1 MTEPVPGSRRALGEL
16 EPAWLLPVVDAMLA
30 LGSWLLAYF
39 VRYQLQILRPV
50 NEPNVAPFPPYIPYA
65 VVFTLFVW
73 AGLRGAGLYKFSRTR
88 TFTEEVFSII
98 STVAGATVVL
108 MAISF
113 VLQPLVFSRLML
125 IYVAGIAVILLAL
138 ARIVRRQIYA
148 RMRSRGIG
156 VERVLVVGAGDVGLS
171 VLRTLL
177 ARKDFGY
184 SVVGYLD
191 DNPDRGSV
199 DLGRVRG
206 LGGTDQL
213 RAVIV
218 REHVD
223 HVMITLPW
231 SRHALIVEMVQL
243 CQRWGL
249 QVSVTP
255 DVFQLNLR
263 QVQIENFDSIPLLYI
278 NGHEPLRGGGR
289 LFKRG
294 LDLFL
299 VLLFAP
305 IWGALFL
312 VVALAIKLDSQGPI
326 LYSAPRIGEKGA
338 SFRMRK
344 FRSMVP
350 DADKL
355 RESLIRTH
363 ELDPR
368 HPKIKDD
375 PRVTRVGHFI
385 RRTSLDELPNLIN
398 VLMGQMSLVG
408 PRPPTPDEV
417 ELYAPWHRQRLQV
430 KPGMTGIWQ
439 VSGRS
444 DIPFDEMCLL
454 DIYYIEN
461 WTPQLDLRILL
472 MTIPHVLLRRG
483 AY

>member
-1 MTEPVPGSRRALGEL
+1 MADTSPGPRRATGEL
-16 EPAWLLPVVDAMLA
+16 EPVWLLPAADTLLIAA
-30 LGSWLLAYF
+30 SWVLAYL

-50 NEPNVAPFPPYIPYA
+50 NEPNAAPFPPYILYA
-65 VVFTLFVW
+65 VVFALFVW

-88 TFTEEVFSII
+88 TFTEELFSII

-138 ARIVRRQIYA
+138 ARIVRRQLYA
-148 RMRSRGIG
+148 RQRARGIG
-156 VERVLVVGAGDVGLS
+156 VERVLVVGAGEVGLS

-184 SVVGYLD
+184 SVIGYLD

-206 LGGTDQL
+206 LGGTEQL

-218 REHVD
+218 REQVD

-231 SRHALIVEMVQL
+231 SRHAQIVEMVQL

-263 QVQIENFDSIPLLYI
+263 QVQIENFDSIPLLHI
-278 NGHEPLRGGGR
+278 TGGESLPGGGR
-289 LFKRG
+289 LFKRA
-294 LDLFL
+294 LDLFI
-299 VLLFAP
+299 VLLLSP
-305 IWGALFL
+305 IWGLL
-312 VVALAIKLDSQGPI
+312 YVVVALAVRLDSPGPI
-326 LYSAPRIGEKGA
+326 LYSAPRVGENGV

-355 RESLIRTH
+355 RETLIRTH

-375 PRVTRVGHFI
+375 PRVTRVGRVI

-398 VLMGQMSLVG
+398 VLKGQMSLVG

-417 ELYAPWHRQRLQV
+417 ALYAPWHRQRLQV
-430 KPGMTGIWQ
+430 KPGMTGLWQ

-472 MTIPHVLLRRG
+472 MTIPHVLLRSG

>member
-1 MTEPVPGSRRALGEL
+1 MTEPVNGVRRTQGEIEPG
-16 EPAWLLPVVDAMLA
+16 WLLPLVDFGLA
-30 LGSWLLAYF
+30 LASWILAW
-39 VRYQLQILRPV
+39 VIRYQLQILRPV
-50 NEPNVAPFPPYIPYA
+50 NEPNVAPFPPYVPYA
-65 VVFTLFVW
+65 VVFAVIVW
-73 AGLRGAGLYKFSRTR
+73 IGLRGAGLYKFSRTR
-88 TFTEEVFSII
+88 TFTEELFSII
-98 STVAGATVVL
+98 STVTGATVVL

-125 IYVAGIAVILLAL
+125 VYVAFMAVLLLAL

-148 RMRSRGIG
+148 RLRTRGVG
-156 VERVLVVGAGDVGLS
+156 VERVLVVGAGEVGLS

-184 SVVGYLD
+184 VVVGYLD

-206 LGGTDQL
+206 LGGTEQL
-213 RAVIV
+213 RAVII
-218 REHVD
+218 RERVD

-231 SRHALIVEMVQL
+231 SQHALIVETVQL

-263 QVQIENFDSIPLLYI
+263 QVQVENFDSIPLLFI
-278 NGHEPLRGGGR
+278 QNRESLGGSSR

-294 LDLFL
+294 LDLFI
-299 VLLFAP
+299 VLLLFP
-305 IWGALFL
+305 LWGTLYA
-312 VVALAIKLDSQGPI
+312 VVALAIRLDGPGPI
-326 LYSAPRIGEKGA
+326 HYSAVRIGENGVP
-338 SFRMRK
+338 FRMRK

-355 RESLIRTH
+355 RDTLIKTH

-375 PRVTRVGHFI
+375 PRVTRVGRFI
-385 RRTSLDELPNLIN
+385 RSTSLDELPNLIN
-398 VLMGQMSLVG
+398 VLVGQMSLVG

-417 ELYAPWHRQRLQV
+417 KLYAPWHQQRLQV
-430 KPGMTGIWQ
+430 KPGMTGMWQ

-444 DIPFDEMCLL
+444 DVPFDEMCLL

-461 WTPQLDLRILL
+461 WTPQLDLRILM

>member
-1 MTEPVPGSRRALGEL
+1 MVEPNSKPARPQGQI
-16 EPAWLLPVVDAMLA
+16 EPSWLLPVVDMVL
-30 LGSWLLAYF
+30 LLLTWVLAYF
-39 VRYQLQILRPV
+39 VRYQLQVLRPV
-50 NEPNVAPFPPYIPYA
+50 NEPNAAPFPPYMLYA
-65 VVFTLFVW
+65 LVFAVFTW

-88 TFTEEVFSII
+88 TFTEELFSII
-98 STVAGATVVL
+98 STSAGATVVL
-108 MAISF
+108 MALSF

-125 IYVAGIAVILLAL
+125 VYVAFIAVALLAL
-138 ARIVRRQIYA
+138 ARLVRRQIYA
-148 RMRSRGIG
+148 RLRSRGVG

-177 ARKDFGY
+177 ARKDLGY
-184 SVVGYLD
+184 AVAGYLD

-213 RAVIV
+213 KTVIV
-218 REHVD
+218 RERVD

-231 SRHALIVEMVQL
+231 TNHLLIFEMVEL
-243 CQRWGL
+243 CRRWGL
-249 QVSVTP
+249 QVSVAP

-263 QVQIENFDSIPLLYI
+263 QVQIENFDSIPMLYI
-278 NGHEPLRGGGR
+278 NGAVPLRGGGR
-289 LFKRG
+289 LFKRSA
-294 LDLFL
+294 DLL
-299 VLLFAP
+299 VLGLAAP
-305 IWGALFL
+305 IWLPVFGL
-312 VVALAIKLDSQGPI
+312 VALAIRLDSPGPI
-326 LYSAPRIGEKGA
+326 FYSAARVGESGVQ
-338 SFRMRK
+338 FRMRK

-350 DADKL
+350 DADSQ
-355 RESLIRTH
+355 RESLIKAH

-375 PRVTRVGHFI
+375 PRVTRVGRFI
-385 RRTSLDELPNLIN
+385 RRTSLDELPNLLN
-398 VLMGQMSLVG
+398 VLAGHMSLVG

-417 ELYAPWHRQRLQV
+417 ALYAPWHLQRLQV
-430 KPGMTGIWQ
+430 RPGMTGLWQ

-461 WTPQLDLRILL
+461 WSLQMDARILL

>member
-1 MTEPVPGSRRALGEL
+1 MVDPNPKPQRALGQL
-16 EPAWLLPVVDAMLA
+16 ESPWLLPAIDVGLA
-30 LGSWLLAYF
+30 LLSWVIAY
-39 VRYQLQILRPV
+39 VIRYQVQLLRPV
-50 NEPNVAPFPPYIPYA
+50 NEPNFAPFPPYVLYA
-65 VVFTLFVW
+65 VVFAAFVLL
-73 AGLRGAGLYKFSRTR
+73 GLRGAGLYKFSRTR
-88 TFTEEVFSII
+88 TFTEELFSII

-108 MAISF
+108 MAFSF

-125 IYVAGIAVILLAL
+125 VYVAFIAVALLAL
-138 ARIVRRQIYA
+138 ARLVRRQIYA
-148 RMRSRGIG
+148 RLRSRGIG

-177 ARKDFGY
+177 ARKELGY

-213 RAVIV
+213 KAVIV
-218 REHVD
+218 RERVD

-231 SRHALIVEMVQL
+231 TNHPLIFDMVQL

-249 QVSVTP
+249 QVSVAP

-263 QVQIENFDSIPLLYI
+263 QVQIENFDSIPMLYI
-278 NGHEPLRGGGR
+278 NGPVPLRGSGR
-289 LFKRG
+289 LVKRTVDLLLVG
-294 LDLFL
+294 LT
-299 VLLFAP
+299 AP
-305 IWGALFL
+305 IWLAIFAA
-312 VVALAIKLDSQGPI
+312 VALAIRLDSRGPI
-326 LYSAPRIGEKGA
+326 FYSALRVGENGA
-338 SFRMRK
+338 QFKMRK

-350 DADKL
+350 DAEAMRDT
-355 RESLIRTH
+355 LIKTH

-375 PRVTRVGHFI
+375 PRITRVGRFI
-385 RRTSLDELPNLIN
+385 RRTSLDELPNLLN
-398 VLMGQMSLVG
+398 VLTGHMSLVG

-417 ELYAPWHRQRLQV
+417 KLYAPWHMQRLQV
-430 KPGMTGIWQ
+430 KPGMTGLWQ

-461 WTPQLDLRILL
+461 WSFQMDARILL

>member
-1 MTEPVPGSRRALGEL
+1 MVDPTPVPRRTLGDI
-16 EPAWLLPVVDAMLA
+16 EPAWLLPALDAA
-30 LGSWLLAYF
+30 LGLMSWLLAYL

-65 VVFTLFVW
+65 VVFALFVW
-73 AGLRGAGLYKFSRTR
+73 LGLRGAGLYKFSRTR
-88 TFTEEVFSII
+88 TVTEEVFSIV

-125 IYVAGIAVILLAL
+125 VYVAFIAVVLLAL
-138 ARIVRRQIYA
+138 ARVFRRQIYA
-148 RMRSRGIG
+148 RLRARGIG
-156 VERVLVVGAGDVGLS
+156 VERVLVIGAGDVGLS

-206 LGGTDQL
+206 LGGTSQL

-231 SRHALIVEMVQL
+231 SNHAQIVEMVQL

-263 QVQIENFDSIPLLYI
+263 QVEIENFDSIPLLYI
-278 NGHEPLRGGGR
+278 NSRETLRGSSR

-299 VLLFAP
+299 VLLFSP
-305 IWGALFL
+305 IWVLCFCW
-312 VVALAIKLDSQGPI
+312 S
-326 LYSAPRIGEKGA
+326 RW
-338 SFRMRK
+338 
-344 FRSMVP
+344 RSGSI
-350 DADKL
+350 A
-355 RESLIRTH
+355 
-363 ELDPR
+363 
-368 HPKIKDD
+368 
-375 PRVTRVGHFI
+375 G
-385 RRTSLDELPNLIN
+385 
-398 VLMGQMSLVG
+398 
-408 PRPPTPDEV
+408 
-417 ELYAPWHRQRLQV
+417 
-430 KPGMTGIWQ
+430 
-439 VSGRS
+439 GRS
-444 DIPFDEMCLL
+444 CIARCALVRTASRSACGSFAA
-454 DIYYIEN
+454 
-461 WTPQLDLRILL
+461 WSRTP
-472 MTIPHVLLRRG
+472 TNCVT
-483 AY
+483 A

>member
-1 MTEPVPGSRRALGEL
+1 MVDPTPVPRRTLGDI
-16 EPAWLLPVVDAMLA
+16 EPAWLLPTVDVA
-30 LGSWLLAYF
+30 LGLAAWLFAYL

-65 VVFTLFVW
+65 VLFAIFVW
-73 AGLRGAGLYKFSRTR
+73 LGLRGAGLYKFSRTR
-88 TFTEEVFSII
+88 TFTEELFSIV

-125 IYVAGIAVILLAL
+125 VYVAFIAVVLLAL
-138 ARIVRRQIYA
+138 ARVVRRQIYA
-148 RMRSRGIG
+148 RLRARGVG

-206 LGGTDQL
+206 LGSTDQL

-231 SRHALIVEMVQL
+231 SQHARIVDMVQL

-278 NGHEPLRGGGR
+278 NGRETLRGGSR
-289 LFKRG
+289 LFKRA

-299 VLLFAP
+299 VLLFSP
-305 IWGALFL
+305 VWGALFL
-312 VVALAIKLDSQGPI
+312 VVAVAIRIDSRGPI
-326 LYSAPRIGEKGA
+326 LYSAARIGESGA
-338 SFRMRK
+338 TFRMRK

-355 RESLIRTH
+355 RDTLIRQH

-375 PRVTRVGHFI
+375 PRVTRVGRVI

-398 VLMGQMSLVG
+398 VVMGQMSLVG

-417 ELYAPWHRQRLQV
+417 TLYAPWHMQRLQV
-430 KPGMTGIWQ
+430 KPGMTGLWQ

>member
-1 MTEPVPGSRRALGEL
+1 MADLNPGARRTQSDL
-16 EPAWLLPVVDAMLA
+16 EPQWLLPAIDVGLA
-30 LGSWLLAYF
+30 LATWVVAY
-39 VRYQLQILRPV
+39 VIRYQLQVGRPV
-50 NEPNVAPFPPYIPYA
+50 NEPNFAPFPPYVPYA
-65 VVFTLFVW
+65 LLFALFVW
-73 AGLRGAGLYKFSRTR
+73 VGLRGSGLYKYSRTR
-88 TFTEEVFSII
+88 SFTEELFSII
-98 STVAGATVVL
+98 STVTSATVVL

-125 IYVAGIAVILLAL
+125 IYVAFAAVVLLAL
-138 ARIVRRQIYA
+138 ARIIRRQIYA
-148 RMRSRGIG
+148 RLRSRGVG
-156 VERVLVVGAGDVGLS
+156 VERVLVVGAGEVGLS

-177 ARKDFGY
+177 ARKDLGY
-184 SVVGYLD
+184 VVVGVLD

-213 RAVIV
+213 RTVIV
-218 REHVD
+218 RDHVD
-223 HVMITLPW
+223 HVVITLPW
-231 SRHALIVEMVQL
+231 SNHPQIVEMVQL

-263 QVQIENFDSIPLLYI
+263 QVQIENFDSIPLLHI
-278 NGHEPLRGGGR
+278 NGSVPLRGGGR
-289 LFKRG
+289 LIKRAVDVLFVALAAPVWLTIYG
-294 LDLFL
+294 L
-299 VLLFAP
+299 
-305 IWGALFL
+305 
-312 VVALAIKLDSQGPI
+312 VALAIRLDSPGPI
-326 LYSAPRIGEKGA
+326 HYSSIRVGENGVP
-338 SFRMRK
+338 FRMLK

-350 DADKL
+350 DAEKM
-355 RESLIRTH
+355 RKVLIQTH

-375 PRVTRVGHFI
+375 PRVTRVGRFI

-398 VLMGQMSLVG
+398 VVKGEMSLVG

-417 ELYAPWHRQRLQV
+417 ELYAPWHMQRLQV
-430 KPGMTGIWQ
+430 RPGMTGLWQ

-444 DIPFDEMCLL
+444 DVPFDEMCLL

-461 WTPQLDLRILL
+461 WTPQFDFRILL
-472 MTIPHVLLRRG
+472 MTIPQWLLRRG

>member
-1 MTEPVPGSRRALGEL
+1 MSDTTPGTRRATGEL
-16 EPAWLLPVVDAMLA
+16 EPAWLLPAVDVALA
-30 LGSWLLAYF
+30 LASWPLAYL
-39 VRYQLQILRPV
+39 VRYQLQVLRPV

-65 VVFTLFVW
+65 VVFALIVW
-73 AGLRGAGLYKFSRTR
+73 VGLRGAGLYKFSRTR
-88 TFTEEVFSII
+88 TFSEELFSII
-98 STVAGATVVL
+98 STVAGATVL
-108 MAISF
+108 MMAISF
-113 VLQPLVFSRLML
+113 VLQPLVFSRLMV
-125 IYVAGIAVILLAL
+125 IYVAGIAVILLAV

-148 RMRSRGIG
+148 RMRSRGVG
-156 VERVLVVGAGDVGLS
+156 VERVLVVGAGEVGLS

-231 SRHALIVEMVQL
+231 SRHAQIVEMVQL

-263 QVQIENFDSIPLLYI
+263 QVQIENFDSIPLLHI
-278 NGHEPLRGGGR
+278 NGREPLRGGTR
-289 LFKRG
+289 LFKRV
-294 LDLFL
+294 LDLL
-299 VLLFAP
+299 IVLILFPFWGILFA
-305 IWGALFL
+305 A
-312 VVALAIKLDSQGPI
+312 VAVAIRLDSKGPI
-326 LYSAPRIGEKGA
+326 LYSATRIGQDGVTFK
-338 SFRMRK
+338 MRK

-355 RESLIRTH
+355 RETLIKTH

-417 ELYAPWHRQRLQV
+417 ALYAPWHMQRLQV
-430 KPGMTGIWQ
+430 KPGMTGLWQ

-472 MTIPHVLLRRG
+472 VTIPHVLLRRG

>member
-1 MTEPVPGSRRALGEL
+1 MADLKRKQNRVLGEL
-16 EPAWLLPVVDAMLA
+16 ESPWLLPTVDVILA
-30 LGSWLLAYF
+30 LLSWVFAYF
-39 VRYQLQILRPV
+39 VRYQIQLLRPV
-50 NEPNVAPFPPYIPYA
+50 NEPNTAPFPPYVPYA
-65 VVFTLFVW
+65 LAFALFVLV
-73 AGLRGAGLYKFSRTR
+73 GLRGAGLYKFSRTR
-88 TFTEEVFSII
+88 TFTEELFSII

-108 MAISF
+108 MALSF
-113 VLQPLVFSRLML
+113 LLQPLVFSRLML
-125 IYVAGIAVILLAL
+125 VYVAFIAVAL
-138 ARIVRRQIYA
+138 MALGRLVRRQIYA
-148 RMRSRGIG
+148 RLRSRGVG

-177 ARKDFGY
+177 ARKELGY
-184 SVVGYLD
+184 VVVGYLD

-213 RAVIV
+213 KAVIV
-218 REHVD
+218 RERVD

-231 SRHALIVEMVQL
+231 TNHPLIFEMVQL

-249 QVSVTP
+249 QVSVAP

-263 QVQIENFDSIPLLYI
+263 QVQIENFDSIPMLYI
-278 NGHEPLRGGGR
+278 SGQVPLRGGGR
-289 LFKRG
+289 LVKRSM
-294 LDLFL
+294 DLLL
-299 VLLFAP
+299 VIVSAP
-305 IWGALFL
+305 IWVPVFAL
-312 VVALAIKLDSQGPI
+312 VALAVRLDSPGPVF
-326 LYSAPRIGEKGA
+326 YSALRVGENGA
-338 SFRMRK
+338 HFKMRK

-350 DADKL
+350 DAEGM

-375 PRVTRVGHFI
+375 PRVTRVGRFI
-385 RRTSLDELPNLIN
+385 RRTSLDELPNVLN
-398 VLMGQMSLVG
+398 VLSGHMSLIG

-417 ELYAPWHRQRLQV
+417 TLYAPWHMQRLQV
-430 KPGMTGIWQ
+430 RPGMTGLWQ

-461 WTPQLDLRILL
+461 WSLQMDARILL